1 MSASKVKNYNV
12 CVFCGSKLGNNKK
25 FIYVANKLGEELSK
39 KNYTIIYGGG
49 TLGLMGALANGVLKD
64 NGKLISIIPSSL
76 KNNNILSTKLFKTIY
91 TRDLVERK
99 KLMIKKASIFIVLP
113 GGFGTLDELFE
124 VISLNQLKVINKKI
138 ILIDVD
144 NFWNPLQKL
153 LKVIY
158 KEGFL
163 YNLENSNIIFK
174 KSVNKTIK
182 FIEQNI

>member
-1 MSASKVKNYNV
+1 
-12 CVFCGSKLGNNKK
+12 
-25 FIYVANKLGEELSK
+25 
-39 KNYTIIYGGG
+39 
-49 TLGLMGALANGVLKD
+49 
-64 NGKLISIIPSSL
+64 
-76 KNNNILSTKLFKTIY
+76 
-91 TRDLVERK
+91 
-99 KLMIKKASIFIVLP
+99 MIKKAKIFIVLP

-124 VISLNQLKVINKKI
+124 VISLNQLKLINKKI

-144 NFWNPLQKL
+144 NFWNHLQKL

>member
-1 MSASKVKNYNV
+1 MSASKVKNYHV
-12 CVFCGSKLGNNKK
+12 CVFCGSKPGNNKK
-25 FIYVANKLGEELSK
+25 FIDVANKLGEELSK
-39 KNYTIIYGGG
+39 KKYTVIYGGG
-49 TLGLMGALANGVLKD
+49 SLGLMGALANGVLKN
-64 NGKLISIIPSSL
+64 NGKLISFIPSSL
-76 KNNNILSTKLFKTIY
+76 KNNNFLSTKPFKTIY
-91 TRDLVERK
+91 TKDFVERK
-99 KLMIKKASIFIVLP
+99 KLMIKKATIFIVLP
-113 GGFGTLDELFE
+113 GGFGTLDEFFE

-144 NFWNPLQKL
+144 NFWNHLQKL

-174 KSVNKTIK
+174 KSVYNTIK

>member
-1 MSASKVKNYNV
+1 MSTSKVKNYNI
-12 CVFCGSKLGNNKK
+12 CVFCGSKSGNNKK
-25 FIYVANKLGEELSK
+25 FINVARKLGEELSK
-39 KNYTIIYGGG
+39 KKYTIIYGGG
-49 TLGLMGALANGVLKD
+49 KLGLMGALANGVLKN

-76 KNNNILSTKLFKTIY
+76 KNNNILSAKPFKTIH
-91 TRDLVERK
+91 TKDFVERK
-99 KLMIKKASIFIVLP
+99 KLMIKKATIFIVLP
-113 GGFGTLDELFE
+113 GGFGTLDEFFE
-124 VISLNQLKVINKKI
+124 VISLNQLKVISKKI

-174 KSVNKTIK
+174 KSVYNTIK
-182 FIEQNI
+182 FIEKNI

>member
-1 MSASKVKNYNV
+1 MSTSKVNNYNV
-12 CVFCGSKLGNNKK
+12 CVFCGSKSGNNKK
-25 FIYVANKLGEELSK
+25 FINVASKLGKELSK
-39 KNYTIIYGGG
+39 KKYTVIYGGG
-49 TLGLMGALANGVLKD
+49 TLGLMGALANSVLKN

-76 KNNNILSTKLFKTIY
+76 KNNNILITKPYKIIY
-91 TRDLVERK
+91 TKDFVERK
-99 KLMIKKASIFIVLP
+99 KLMLREATIFIVLP

-163 YNLENSNIIFK
+163 YNIENSNIVFK

>member
-1 MSASKVKNYNV
+1 
-12 CVFCGSKLGNNKK
+12 
-25 FIYVANKLGEELSK
+25 
-39 KNYTIIYGGG
+39 
-49 TLGLMGALANGVLKD
+49 
-64 NGKLISIIPSSL
+64 
-76 KNNNILSTKLFKTIY
+76 
-91 TRDLVERK
+91 
-99 KLMIKKASIFIVLP
+99 MIKKASIFIVLP

>member
-12 CVFCGSKLGNNKK
+12 CVFCGSKSGNNKK
-25 FIYVANKLGEELSK
+25 FINIASKLGEELSK
-39 KNYTIIYGGG
+39 KKYTVIYGGG
-49 TLGLMGALANGVLKD
+49 TLGLMGALANSVLKD

-76 KNNNILSTKLFKTIY
+76 KNSNILSTKLCKTIY
-91 TRDLVERK
+91 TKDFVERK
-99 KLMIKKASIFIVLP
+99 KLMIKKATIFIVLP

-163 YNLENSNIIFK
+163 YSLKDSNIIFK

>member
-1 MSASKVKNYNV
+1 MFAYFVEVSWATIKNLYMLLTNLEKNYQ
-12 CVFCGSKLGNNKK
+12 
-25 FIYVANKLGEELSK
+25 K

-76 KNNNILSTKLFKTIY
+76 KNNNILSTKPFKTIY
-91 TRDLVERK
+91 TKDFIERK